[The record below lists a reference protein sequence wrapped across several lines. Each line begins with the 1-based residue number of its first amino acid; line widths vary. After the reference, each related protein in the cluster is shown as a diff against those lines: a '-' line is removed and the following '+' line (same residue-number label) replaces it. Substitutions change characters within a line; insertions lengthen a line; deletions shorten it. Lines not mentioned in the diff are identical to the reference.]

1 MKKVWKAICTSL
13 FLAVI
18 CLCSGI
24 TCFAA
29 TKNNGTFEYETNSAN
44 KTCKIIEYVGKS
56 STVNIPDKIQGYKV
70 VTLGRTSFAYKE
82 LTKIVI
88 PSTVKTIESGALSG
102 NYIKEITIPKSVVSM
117 GNGAFR
123 GNIELQKV
131 RMEAALKKIPDYAFY
146 NCGKLRELNLSNTIK
161 EIGDYAFFNCK
172 EVRTVTLPPF
182 LKKIGDGALGNW
194 HGLKNLDLRNCE
206 EIGDG
211 ALVLCDNLQ
220 TVKMNKCKKIEEG
233 AFSGCKSLKE
243 IRIPKTIIS
252 IESMAFYGCD
262 NLKKAYIYNPR
273 AEIEKDAFYMSEIL
287 TLYGYRNS
295 TTEKYAKANN
305 ISFKDIN
312 AITSVSLNKTS
323 LDMIIGNTFVL
334 KTFVKPDSASNK
346 NVVWTSSDT
355 KVASVSSK
363 GMVTAKSPGTAV
375 VIAKTVNG
383 KTAKCVVKVHM
394 PKSTPITKLLS
405 QKKGWLNIQY
415 RAVPN
420 ANGYQI
426 QYSTF
431 SNMKNAKYVAVNNSK
446 IRSYTR
452 KDVKSGAIYYVRV
465 RTFNL
470 VDGERVYSGW
480 SGIKSIKVK

>member
-1 MKKVWKAICTSL
+1 M
-13 FLAVI
+13 
-18 CLCSGI
+18 
-24 TCFAA
+24 
-29 TKNNGTFEYETNSAN
+29 
-44 KTCKIIEYVGKS
+44 
-56 STVNIPDKIQGYKV
+56 
-70 VTLGRTSFAYKE
+70 
-82 LTKIVI
+82 
-88 PSTVKTIESGALSG
+88 
-102 NYIKEITIPKSVVSM
+102 
-117 GNGAFR
+117 
-123 GNIELQKV
+123 
-131 RMEAALKKIPDYAFY
+131 PDYAFY

-194 HGLKNLDLRNCE
+194 HGLRNLDLRNCE

-211 ALVLCDNLQ
+211 ALGLCDNLQ
-220 TVKMNKCKKIEEG
+220 TVKMNKCKKIEEK

-252 IESMAFYGCD
+252 IESMAFYRCD
-262 NLKKAYIYNPR
+262 NLKKAYIYNPK
-273 AEIEKDAFYMSEIL
+273 AKIEKDAFYMSEIF

-323 LDMIIGNTFVL
+323 LDMIIGNTFAL
-334 KTFVKPDSASNK
+334 KTSVKPDSAPNK
-346 NVVWTSSDT
+346 KIVWTSSNT

-383 KTAKCVVKVHM
+383 KTAKCVVKVRR
-394 PKSTPITKLLS
+394 PKSTPVTKLLS

-415 RAVPN
+415 RSVPS

-431 SNMKNAKYVAVNNSK
+431 SNMKNAKYAAVKNRK

-452 KDVKSGAIYYVRV
+452 KDVKSGATYYVRV

-470 VDGERVYSGW
+470 VDGKRVYSGW